1 MPDPASLLIGTP
13 QAVSIAVGAGLIM
26 VVDYRILLVL
36 IAAVFAACALW
47 LLARPQ

>member
-1 MPDPASLLIGTP
+1 
-13 QAVSIAVGAGLIM
+13 M

-47 LLARPQ
+47 LLARPQWRRTFFEAGAATAAEAAGVSG

>member
-1 MPDPASLLIGTP
+1 
-13 QAVSIAVGAGLIM
+13 M

-47 LLARPQ
+47 LLARPQQRPAFFEAAAATIAEAAGVSG